1 MKGGGGA
8 PTRFPP
14 SPAGAS
20 GKHNRLDSGH
30 QPYSPGSLF
39 GVLWRQSGAPGQ
51 NPCRLQGSP
60 RDPLGVQQCP
70 PEVPPP
76 GRPLVWA
83 GGPVL
88 APCHRASWNLTP
100 SPQSHTQAP
109 WPMTSVMTAGLGVA
123 QSPQNLAQDK
133 LDHPSFTASEKH
145 W

>member
-51 NPCRLQGSP
+51 NPCRLQGGP
-60 RDPLGVQQCP
+60 CGPLGVQQCP

-76 GRPLVWA
+76 GCPLVWA
-83 GGPVL
+83 GGSVL
-88 APCHRASWNLTP
+88 APCHHASWNLIP
-100 SPQSHTQAP
+100 SPQSHSQAP
-109 WPMTSVMTAGLGVA
+109 
-123 QSPQNLAQDK
+123 SPLRPPLMVTQTPLLAPK
-133 LDHPSFTASEKH
+133 APHLCPFP
-145 W
+145 